1 MADQRRIDEF
11 LDLYK
16 QLEDELEDKYR
27 NSRRHYSSVVFEFA
41 RDDDSLPVR
50 EILLE
55 SMTSMSRST
64 RWPRWAFITWSAL
77 VA

>member
-16 QLEDELEDKYR
+16 QLEDALEDKYR

-41 RDDDSLPVR
+41 RDDDSPARPGQAGRLPGD
-50 EILLE
+50 
-55 SMTSMSRST
+55 
-64 RWPRWAFITWSAL
+64 PQPAHPQPPTWRGSPS
-77 VA
+77 